1 MKAVVLVVAA
11 AVVAYARILVARPT
25 LLLSVVVVVVVA
37 TAAVVVVAM
46 AMVVVVTLAE
56 KRGRRGPPVPSRRTD
71 GMTVVAAVAVSK
83 RAKVGTKPSGGMRGG
98 EGEPRAVPV
107 PPLSRLLQRRT
118 PGRGSDRAVA
128 KTGRKRQGKAQLL
141 LLLPPPL
148 LRPRL

>member
-25 LLLSVVVVVVVA
+25 LLLSVVVVVVA